1 MKLVYILLCCAIC
14 GACFGISFEAEELCF
29 SLQRGSWEMDGLFH
43 FANYTAEQVSKTI
56 YFPIPEDSLSLHP
69 ELLLLEVLDD
79 SLATCR
85 FLTQGKGGFSFALT
99 MPARHFCSLR
109 IAYRQTLRGNTAKY
123 IISTANSWGKPLVYA
138 SYGLRVAEGITVTKL
153 PFPPQASYGS
163 EYEWMFENFSPVSE
177 FELEFSYK

>member
-1 MKLVYILLCCAIC
+1 
-14 GACFGISFEAEELCF
+14 
-29 SLQRGSWEMDGLFH
+29 
-43 FANYTAEQVSKTI
+43 
-56 YFPIPEDSLSLHP
+56 
-69 ELLLLEVLDD
+69 
-79 SLATCR
+79 
-85 FLTQGKGGFSFALT
+85 

-138 SYGLRVAEGITVTKL
+138 SYGLRVADGITVTKL